1 MSSTADRYGTIHP
14 EWEARQA
21 AGKPRFKL
29 FIYEHR
35 EDEEPGWK
43 YKLFLHDTKYSDSDG
58 MPIDAV
64 AHGDSWAE
72 AFITAGEWITEA
84 MHSDT
89 CIF

>member
-43 YKLFLHDTKYSDSDG
+43 YKLFLHG
-58 MPIDAV
+58 R
-64 AHGDSWAE
+64 
-72 AFITAGEWITEA
+72 
-84 MHSDT
+84 
-89 CIF
+89 